1 MFGIPHEAFMT
12 NKEIEMAMEALFRGA
27 EKIRTY
33 KQSSRELSRDVH
45 RKFIP
50 GIDEQ
55 VWSEEKSNLKAA

>member
-1 MFGIPHEAFMT
+1 MFGFPHEVSMT

-33 KQSSRELSRDVH
+33 KHSSGELSMDVR

-50 GIDEQ
+50 KNNDQIWSDE
-55 VWSEEKSNLKAA
+55 KNNFRTA